1 MESLRAPTRS
11 FTALIVFCLALSPFL
26 LPQVKSQDIMGSGGD
41 AFSPLAAQ
49 AFTPP
54 LPSVED
60 PAAPSAAPI
69 VAPVTPSVEDPAA
82 PSAAPILAP
91 AVTVPSVEDPAAPSI
106 APATLTPSGTIKRVT
121 KQHILATIPAG
132 PGAASEPFIS
142 SPSGKYTGYLLRRET
157 APGAGGFGNDFCYIQ
172 VRDTSSGHSVWESDC
187 APASL
192 ANACTLMFT
201 TAGLEVFDGSRSTWD
216 AGVDDGHLETLEL
229 VDEGD
234 MRIRTRDGELA
245 WKASDSPLAN
255 QRCGMP
261 GSPGLSSALPPFAAP
276 VEDSRN
282 LPFGLPSQGIQQQP
296 QEPGTVFNQQ
306 PLAGAVQPV
315 GVQSGEQPLVDNT
328 PFDSA
333 GWRAV
338 ESWFKL
344 ASALALGLMG
354 CGFLF

>member
-1 MESLRAPTRS
+1 MESLGAPTRS
-11 FTALIVFCLALSPFL
+11 FPALIVVCLALSSFL
-26 LPQVKSQDIMGSGGD
+26 LPLAKSQDIMGPGGG
-41 AFSPLAAQ
+41 AFAPLAAL

-54 LPSVED
+54 SPPVEDTAAPSDAPAVAPVVTPSVE
-60 PAAPSAAPI
+60 APSVAPI
-69 VAPVTPSVEDPAA
+69 VAPG
-82 PSAAPILAP
+82 
-91 AVTVPSVEDPAAPSI
+91 AV
-106 APATLTPSGTIKRVT
+106 TPSGTIKRVT

-157 APGAGGFGNDFCYIQ
+157 TPGAGGFGNDFCYIQ

-216 AGVDDGHLETLEL
+216 AGVDDQHLETLEL

-255 QRCGMP
+255 QQCGMP

-296 QEPGTVFNQQ
+296 QQPGTLFNQQ
-306 PLAGAVQPV
+306 PQEGLAQAV
-315 GVQSGEQPLVDNT
+315 GDHSAHQPLVDNT

-333 GWRAV
+333 SWKVAG
-338 ESWFKL
+338 SWFTL
-344 ASALALGLMG
+344 AFGLALGLMG
-354 CGFLF
+354 SGLLF